1 MVNATQ
7 QTGGSLGAALINT
20 IAATATASYLAAH
33 GSSLTSQAAGA
44 VHGYT
49 TAFTFS
55 AIVLTAAAIL
65 AFVLIR
71 ASRHSDA
78 EDAGAETEDE
88 KAVALPV
95 SV

>member
-55 AIVLTAAAIL
+55 AIVLTAAAVL
-65 AFVLIR
+65 AFALIR
-71 ASRHSDA
+71 SSRHTDA
-78 EDAGAETEDE
+78 EEADAEAEET
-88 KAVALPV
+88 VLLPV
-95 SV
+95 PA